1 MSPKKVVTLQQV
13 YDVIKKW
20 LYIPNLERIDLILA
34 VTLSLFY
41 EGNPLWV
48 FIVGSSGDA
57 KTEIVKALEG
67 LCHVRKIDQLTAN
80 TFASGKKD
88 AKDLG
93 SELTN
98 KKTILVFIDLACL
111 TSLNKDEKKKIWSQF
126 RTLYDG
132 EIYKDTGSGA
142 KKKYQNCHVVV
153 IACTTRAIKEE
164 YHIHQQLGTREFLY
178 DTCANP
184 EDNISKMHR
193 VIDNM
198 GKQTLMRKE
207 IQEIVHSFILSHRF
221 NNDIIISQEIT
232 NYLYKQAQKLALL
245 RASGPID
252 WSTGELSGDVDVE
265 VPTRLIEQ
273 FTVLYKALKSLDST
287 YCDNS
292 FKNIVENIIQTSSHP
307 VRYKL
312 YRIFKGQPSQWFKI
326 PDLQRLTRLGRKAII
341 AQCETLWNL
350 GSLQKEIREEHIG
363 VTGVFTDDR
372 GVEHPRGGRIEKITY
387 YRGQTT
393 KNKKGGEMG

>member
-1 MSPKKVVTLQQV
+1 MKPVDVVTLQQV
-13 YDVIKKW
+13 HQVIKKW
-20 LYIPNLERIDLILA
+20 LYMPNLERIDLILA

-67 LCHVRKIDQLTAN
+67 LPHVRKIDQLTAN
-80 TFASGKKD
+80 TFASGKPD

-98 KKTILVFIDLACL
+98 KKTILIFIDLACL

-126 RTLYDG
+126 RTLYDK

-142 KKKYQNCHVVV
+142 KRKYKNCHVVI

-178 DTCANP
+178 DTLANP
-184 EDNISKMHR
+184 EDNVSKMHR

-198 GKQTLMRKE
+198 GKQHLMR
-207 IQEIVHSFILSHRF
+207 QEIKQVVHSFIKTHRF
-221 NNDIIISQEIT
+221 NNNIPVSKEIT
-232 NYLYKQAQKLALL
+232 DYLYQQSQKLAIL
-245 RASGPID
+245 RATGPID
-252 WSTGELSGDVDVE
+252 WTSGELTGDVDVE

-273 FTVLYKALKSLDST
+273 FTVLYKALKSLDVD
-287 YCDNS
+287 YKDKH

-312 YRIFKGQPSQWFKI
+312 YYIFKKQPKVWFTVPELQKI
-326 PDLQRLTRLGRKAII
+326 TRLGRKAII

-350 GSLQKEIREEHIG
+350 RSLKKEIREEHIG
-363 VTGVFTDDR
+363 VTGVYKDEH
-372 GVEHPRGGRIEKITY
+372 GNEHPRGGRIEHITY
-387 YRGQTT
+387 YKAVQ
-393 KNKKGGEMG
+393 KKKTMEADR